1 VGKIPGRIRRSSSMA
16 LFVAAAFWCS
26 AAHAQILIHF
36 DLPAQSLARSLKA
49 IGTATNT
56 DVGFSAKQVAGFMAP
71 RLKADLTLDG
81 ALIRVLAGTGLR
93 SQHLDDHTIVIAAT
107 ESSTPDPATV
117 KLLPV
122 NAFASVGQAAD
133 SSHTTNV
140 VDAST
145 DLRLFQADTT
155 VSGESGNTEASRT
168 DSPQLKELVVT
179 GTHIR
184 GVAPSSPV
192 TTTTRED
199 IDRSGHTSIGD
210 VIRSLPQNFNGGN
223 NPQTTVGSAPGADN
237 GSVSGGSS
245 PNLRGLGSGSTLT
258 LVNGHRLADDTINGA
273 VDVSLIPLAAIERVE
288 VVTDGAS
295 AAYGSDAVA
304 GVVNIILKKD
314 YDGTQ
319 TSVLGG
325 GTAQGGGTERQ
336 INQLLGKTW
345 ASGGILFDY
354 EFDKQDPIYS
364 TQRDYTSQAGSPT
377 TPYPGSSRN
386 SFFASGHQVFTPDF
400 SGFIDALYTSRI
412 TRNSVTYGGGVFSNS
427 SEIGVHQYS
436 VVSGLDVALPG
447 NWKLTPVVDLSGQRS
462 NVISTITPPS
472 AYPGPYPAFNYEGPT
487 TSFEAGADGPLL
499 KLPSGIVH
507 AAFGAGYRRES
518 YADNE
523 QGVPS
528 IVNAKRSVKY
538 AYTEIAVP
546 IVSPSDRG
554 WIRRLDLNISGREE
568 HYSDFGSEAV
578 PKLGL
583 VYSPADPVKLRATW
597 GKAFRAP
604 PLFSM
609 FEEQTLLLLPIT
621 DPTSRTGISTVLIPG
636 GGNAKLSP
644 ETAKTWTI
652 GFDYDSDFLKGLH
665 VAGTYYDIAYINR
678 ISQIPT
684 FFSALTDPL
693 SAPFVTRSPSLA
705 YQQTLIAAAG
715 PNFTN
720 GTGVPYDPESV
731 AAVVNDKMVNIARQ
745 DVTGVDLSADYKRP
759 TSGGVLDVFANASF
773 LDLRQKTVPTAPE
786 TEISGQAFEPAKF
799 RARAGAS
806 WRIGA
811 WAATGIVNFTGSEV
825 NTYQPDLPHVSSW
838 TTVDVQLSYRPELP
852 GPLAGIQAALSVQNA
867 FDRDPPFVLFDQY
880 VPGLHYD
887 PLNGNVLG
895 RFITLRLSK
904 AFQ

>member
-1 VGKIPGRIRRSSSMA
+1 MA
-16 LFVAAAFWCS
+16 FIVATAFWCS
-26 AAHAQILIHF
+26 GVRAEMLVHF
-36 DLPAQSLARSLKA
+36 DLPAQSLARSLTA
-49 IGTATNT
+49 IGAATNT
-56 DVGFSAKQVAGFMAP
+56 DIGFSASQVAGRIAP
-71 RLKADLTLDG
+71 ALNADLTVDG
-81 ALIRVLAGTGLR
+81 ALLRVLAGTSLR
-93 SQHLDDHTIVIAAT
+93 PRHLDDRTIVIAAT
-107 ESSTPDPATV
+107 ESS
-117 KLLPV
+117 
-122 NAFASVGQAAD
+122 ASVGQSAD
-133 SSHTTNV
+133 SARTINV
-140 VDAST
+140 VDDSAGPRVVQT
-145 DLRLFQADTT
+145 DTT
-155 VSGESGNTEASRT
+155 VSDENDNPEASESRS
-168 DSPQLKELVVT
+168 DSHQLKEVVVT

-192 TTTTRED
+192 TTITRED
-199 IDRSGHTSIGD
+199 MDRSGYTSIGD

-288 VVTDGAS
+288 VVMDGAS

-314 YDGTQ
+314 YDGAQ

-345 ASGGILFDY
+345 AGGGVLFDY
-354 EFDKQDPIYS
+354 EFDKLDPIFS
-364 TQRDYTSQAGSPT
+364 TQRDYTSEAGSPT
-377 TPYPGSSRN
+377 ASYPGSSRN
-386 SFFASGHQVFTPDF
+386 SFFASGRQDVAAGL

-412 TRNSVTYGGGVFSNS
+412 TRNSVTYAEGVFSNS

-447 NWKLTPVVDLSGQRS
+447 SWKLTPVVDLTEQRS
-462 NVISTITPPS
+462 NVTSTITPPS
-472 AYPGPYPAFNYEGPT
+472 AYPGSYPVFNYEGRT

-499 KLPSGIVH
+499 QLPTGIVH
-507 AAFGAGYRRES
+507 AAIGGGYRRET

-523 QGVPS
+523 QGASS
-528 IVNAKRSVKY
+528 IVNAERSVEY
-538 AYTEIAVP
+538 VYTEVALP
-546 IVSPSDRG
+546 IVSPSDRA

-568 HYSDFGSEAV
+568 HYSGFGSEAV
-578 PKLGL
+578 PKLGI

-609 FEEQTLLLLPIT
+609 FEEQTALLLSIP
-621 DPTSRTGISTVLIPG
+621 DPASHTGTSTVLIPG

-652 GFDYDSDFLKGLH
+652 GFDYDSDLLKGLH
-665 VAGTYYDIAYINR
+665 FAGTYYDIAYINR

-684 FFSALTDPL
+684 FYSALTDPL
-693 SAPFVTRSPSLA
+693 NAPFVTRSPSPA
-705 YQQTLIAAAG
+705 YQQTLIDAAG

-720 GTGVPYDPESV
+720 GTGVPYDPEEV
-731 AAVVNDKMVNIARQ
+731 AAEVNDKMINVARQ
-745 DVTGVDLSADYKRP
+745 DVTGVDLSADYKRS
-759 TSGGVLDVFANASF
+759 TSGGSLDVFANVSF
-773 LDLRQKTVPTAPE
+773 LDLRQQTVPSAPE
-786 TEISGQAFEPAKF
+786 VEISGQAFEPAKF

-806 WRIGA
+806 WNFGP
-811 WAATGIVNFTGSEV
+811 WAATGIANFTGSEV

-838 TTVDVQLSYRPELP
+838 TTFDAQLSYRSVLP
-852 GPLAGIQAALSVQNA
+852 GPLAGIQAALSVQNI

-887 PLNGNVLG
+887 PLNASVLG

-904 AFQ
+904 EFR